1 MTVTDMREN
10 IQVRAN
16 AFKAGFAN
24 KDAFLAMVETKESAQ
39 NRLQN
44 RNPWT
49 NEDLDISPRK
59 DWTWGWW
66 DYAAFWWSYG
76 EFFFPLMLLEP
87 GILLMSQAFLLVSGR
102 LAPLSWP
109 LG

>member
-1 MTVTDMREN
+1 MQFDS
-10 IQVRAN
+10 IQVKAS

-24 KDAFLAMVETKESAQ
+24 KNAFLAMVETKESAQ
-39 NRLQN
+39 GRLQN

-49 NEDLDISPRK
+49 NEDLDISPPR

-76 EFFFPLMLLEP
+76 TFPFPLMLL
-87 GILLMSQAFLLVSGR
+87 GSSIMLMSQASLLVSGR
-102 LAPLSWP
+102 PAPLLWP
-109 LG
+109 SA